1 MSTTNKPRVIQIE
14 AKEIP
19 EVVVA
24 LTSLSWSRQHALL
37 QFIGLEVVQR
47 TNYFQIDV
55 EFWSGM
61 KIKVYEQSPK
71 QLAFEPL
78 DLNEDAGN
86 FSLTAILP
94 ADFCVFLTI
103 QRKIAWESDAITLND
118 GSSAKFVGTGIGSL
132 LGFMGR
138 SLGVPSSMI
147 QYLRDDPARLDED
160 LDVLRDDLTSER
172 WDHVW

>member
-47 TNYFQIDV
+47 TNDFQIDV

-61 KIKVYEQSPK
+61 KIKVY
-71 QLAFEPL
+71 
-78 DLNEDAGN
+78 
-86 FSLTAILP
+86 
-94 ADFCVFLTI
+94 
-103 QRKIAWESDAITLND
+103 
-118 GSSAKFVGTGIGSL
+118 
-132 LGFMGR
+132 
-138 SLGVPSSMI
+138 
-147 QYLRDDPARLDED
+147 
-160 LDVLRDDLTSER
+160 
-172 WDHVW
+172 